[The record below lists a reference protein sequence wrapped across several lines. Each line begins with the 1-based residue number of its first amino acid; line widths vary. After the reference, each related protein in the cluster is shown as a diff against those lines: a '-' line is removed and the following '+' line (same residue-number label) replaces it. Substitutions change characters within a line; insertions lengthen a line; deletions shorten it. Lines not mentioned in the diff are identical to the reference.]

1 MLIYSVSKK
10 MPNLGYS
17 AQEFAAAAA
26 AEQIGKSDSANS
38 FDYKSCWI
46 PHSRRLQSTFIYIPS

>member
-1 MLIYSVSKK
+1 

-17 AQEFAAAAA
+17 EQEFAAAAAPAAA

-46 PHSRRLQSTFIYIPS
+46 PPLMSPTV